1 MRKFIIER
9 EIAGVGAFTADQLSA
24 AAATSND
31 ALCRIGAR
39 DIQWQQSYVTDD
51 RTFCVYL
58 ASDEAAILRHA
69 EMSGFPAS
77 RISEVRGVIDPATA
91 R

>member
-9 EIAGVGAFTADQLSA
+9 DIAGVGAFTADQLRA
-24 AAATSND
+24 AAAASND

-58 ASDEAAILRHA
+58 AADEAAILRHA
-69 EMSGFPAS
+69 ELSGFPAS
-77 RISEVRGVIDPATA
+77 RISEVRSIIDPATA